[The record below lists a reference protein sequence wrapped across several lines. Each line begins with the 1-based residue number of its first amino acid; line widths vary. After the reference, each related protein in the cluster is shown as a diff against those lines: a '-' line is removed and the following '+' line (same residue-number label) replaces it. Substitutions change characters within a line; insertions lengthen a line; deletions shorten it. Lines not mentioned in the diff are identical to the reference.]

1 MSYTSPSQP
10 STRPSKTTRRVGFSP
25 QPPSSTPSRP
35 PRSGPDQATSAVSGE
50 TGRSRDELWQHYDV
64 ERENGKKHGRC
75 KYCGILKKN
84 GMPGVPLMWWYYYGQ
99 RHLQCQHRPKHIL
112 SLCAAICVLSLGW
125 WGLGQ
130 Q

>member
-64 ERENGKKHGRC
+64 ERENGKEHGRC

-84 GMPGVPLMWWYYYGQ
+84 GMPGGNLLNHLTKGKQCRSCGGIITASDICNANTVPS
-99 RHLQCQHRPKHIL
+99 IF
-112 SLCAAICVLSLGW
+112 
-125 WGLGQ
+125 
-130 Q
+130 